1 MKTYVLKKELKHKK
15 KKRKKRKRKHPLNEK
30 EHLQI
35 INLRHI
41 QIGKKKKNSYN
52 LIMKNSKIQFDKL
65 TNNQME

>member
-41 QIGKKKKNSYN
+41 QIGKKKKLLQLDNEKQQDP
-52 LIMKNSKIQFDKL
+52 I
-65 TNNQME
+65 